1 MGFGRVV
8 VIGMC
13 AALNAVLMMPISP
26 DRCEAQDLK
35 FAQISLP
42 EVYKHSK
49 RLQAAVEEVNEMR
62 TNAQSSM
69 SLLAKE
75 IEEIRGKLQ
84 KQKDPPN
91 PEQEQKLKQ
100 DLQEKTEKL
109 EAQKTDLRVKV
120 AFKQKSVQNVLKVQ
134 IPSAL
139 EEAAKKQG
147 LSMIFWDGALAYGP
161 TIPDVSKDVAQAI
174 DALPA
179 LEKGPVQGSVPKP

>member
-8 VIGMC
+8 VIVVY
-13 AALNAVLMMPISP
+13 AALTAVLMPISP

-35 FAQISLP
+35 FGQVSLP
-42 EVYKHSK
+42 DVYKYSK

-62 TNAQSSM
+62 TNAQASM
-69 SLLAKE
+69 SVFAKE
-75 IEEIRGKLQ
+75 INEIRDKLQ
-84 KQKDPPN
+84 KQKEPSS

-134 IPSAL
+134 VPTVL
-139 EEAAKKQG
+139 EEVAKKQG

-161 TIPDVSKDVAQAI
+161 AVPDVSKDVAQAL

-179 LEKGPVQGSVPKP
+179 AEKGPVQGAAPKQ